1 MPRPRPSHRNM
12 HSGISFLAV
21 VTALLAPALLL
32 AQEPAPATP
41 PAIAPP
47 STPLTTTPGSNVTPA
62 AAKAPLIWPTEIED
76 GGFSVDVSYWVP
88 LNAHP
93 SIRAGAASTDTNPP
107 FLDFPGKEKGIPEI
121 TVSVP
126 AGKGNSIRVSYF
138 RGKGSGNTT
147 LGSATD
153 LFTVGYSTGDYLN
166 TTYTID
172 NLRASWDFLS
182 YTFLASHIRVKTLWE
197 VQYTSIYSDTI
208 APLKTAVTNSDGT
221 VNNWEGNGTKRV
233 ILPTLGAGFEQALG
247 NHFRWE
253 VEGSGFG
260 IPHRA
265 GTYNGEGALSLRVG
279 HVEASVGAK
288 TFYVKTSAKG
298 DYDYREQLNGG
309 FVRLRW
315 YLERSRPEGTK
326 QP

>member
-1 MPRPRPSHRNM
+1 M
-12 HSGISFLAV
+12 HSGLSFLAV
-21 VTALLAPALLL
+21 LMTATLAPSLLV
-32 AQEPAPATP
+32 AQEPATTPAPAPATTPAAAPATTTTP

-47 STPLTTTPGSNVTPA
+47 STPLTAVPASNVTPGQ
-62 AAKAPLIWPTEIED
+62 AKPPLVWPTEIED
-76 GGFSVDVSYWVP
+76 GGFSVDVSYWIP

-93 SIRAGAASTDTNPP
+93 SIRAGGASTDSNPP

-153 LFTVGYSTGDYLN
+153 LFSVGYSTGDYLT

-182 YTFLASHIRVKTLWE
+182 YTFLDSHIRVKTLWE
-197 VQYTSIYSDTI
+197 VQYTSVYADTI

-221 VNNWEGNGTKRV
+221 VNNWEGNGTK
-233 ILPTLGAGFEQALG
+233 QAD
-247 NHFRWE
+247 FTDAR
-253 VEGSGFG
+253 SGF
-260 IPHRA
+260 RA
-265 GTYNGEGALSLRVG
+265 GAR
-279 HVEASVGAK
+279 
-288 TFYVKTSAKG
+288 
-298 DYDYREQLNGG
+298 
-309 FVRLRW
+309 
-315 YLERSRPEGTK
+315 
-326 QP
+326 QPLPLGSTG